1 MSNAAGA
8 VSLKVLAERKV
19 EGIGKSTNFN
29 VDPRLIKIQP
39 GFNARPIDPE
49 HVASLKLAHQSGAV
63 FPPLFVRVANGEIIL
78 IEGHHRLTAIMG
90 RIVDGEDIKSVA
102 CIEFKG
108 TDAERIL
115 LMVNSASNKPL
126 TPLQAGTQ
134 YRLLLN
140 MGWSGQDIANK
151 VGKSITHVNQAIEL
165 ASSNSDVQT
174 MVTNNEVAAHVALAA
189 VKEHGEKAGTVL
201 GEALVKAKASGKT
214 KVTAKTVKKEAPKVW
229 PFPNIAD
236 PSKAPGLGNRGS
248 GQEQYAKATAKE
260 SDIQAAIDKTHNNA
274 ARYVFMRDKM
284 TPDQIIQWAM
294 GGKKDAMID
303 KVMK

>member
-1 MSNAAGA
+1 MNNA
-8 VSLKVLAERKV
+8 VSLKVLAERKT
-19 EGIGKSTNFN
+19 EGVGKSTNFN

-63 FPPLFVRVANGEIIL
+63 FPPLFVRVANGDIIL
-78 IEGHHRLTAIMG
+78 VDGEHRLTALMQ
-90 RIVDGEDIKSVA
+90 RIADGEDIKSVA

-214 KVTAKTVKKEAPKVW
+214 KVTAKTVKKDVW
-229 PFPNIAD
+229 PFP
-236 PSKAPGLGNRGS
+236 APGGS
-248 GQEQYAKATAKE
+248 MPGTIVKPAGTVATPKINE
-260 SDIQAAIDKTHNNA
+260 GAASSAIGLLHIDA
-274 ARYVFMRDKM
+274 ARFAFIRDKM
-284 TPDQIIQWAM
+284 TPDQIVQWAM
-294 GGKKDAMID
+294 TGKSAAVID
-303 KVMK
+303 KLMKVAK